1 MSNVLDVPNATPEEM
16 EESLDRLHDT
26 LKSNVFVESLYSS
39 KEPSDA
45 SKIALVSDGALL
57 PDLLGTSEV
66 EVPANSTLVADLFA
80 TIYHDK
86 DVLESLFYQISLM
99 EIDLQDLDLDAS
111 VVTYICDNSGA
122 PLFMMLTHD
131 LEKDVNFK
139 YVRDNCSYEGYYLLP
154 TYSEPDAMKHP
165 IRVTYDTLRGTCS
178 VTLPAWNWDYIG
190 KFCNDNKELIKA
202 VRKLN
207 L

>member
-16 EESLDRLHDT
+16 KESLDRLHDT
-26 LKSNVFVESLYSS
+26 LKSNVPIEYLYSS
-39 KEPSDA
+39 KEPLEA
-45 SKIALVSDGALL
+45 SKIALVSDGAIL
-57 PDLLGTSEV
+57 PDLLGTAEV
-66 EVPANSTLVADLFA
+66 EVSVNSTLVADLFA
-80 TIYHDK
+80 TVYRDK
-86 DVLESLFYQISLM
+86 DVLESLFYQLSFM
-99 EIDLQDLDLDAS
+99 EIDLQDLGLEIP
-111 VVTYICDNSGA
+111 VVTYICDNSGM
-122 PLFMMLTHD
+122 PLFMMLTQD

-154 TYSEPDAMKHP
+154 TYAEPDVTKHP
-165 IRVTYDTLRGTCS
+165 IKVTYDTLRGTCS

-190 KFCNDNKELIKA
+190 KFCRDNKELIKV